1 MQPHYSQTG
10 SQTAAAVQIIDAPT
24 LSWSGGEIEGL
35 AGRAEQMRLHYSAA
49 AAIAAGVAAE
59 AGKRNTS
66 TLFWCHV
73 WAKGSQSERG
83 KTDADTSFP
92 SQSEQRGGGGEAGEK
107 VEAPLFFSLSD
118 SGRLRRPVYLHLL
131 RSTERKGDLREH
143 EAEREG
149 GKKKKGK
156 KMRLN
161 TQEQRRGR
169 IICPEFIGNKN
180 KKFK

>member
-1 MQPHYSQTG
+1 M
-10 SQTAAAVQIIDAPT
+10 
-24 LSWSGGEIEGL
+24 
-35 AGRAEQMRLHYSAA
+35 
-49 AAIAAGVAAE
+49 
-59 AGKRNTS
+59 
-66 TLFWCHV
+66 
-73 WAKGSQSERG
+73 
-83 KTDADTSFP
+83 
-92 SQSEQRGGGGEAGEK
+92 
-107 VEAPLFFSLSD
+107 EAPLFFSLSD